1 MADTTRALPGPLAP
15 VNLPRRRELLFGTA
29 FATAGV
35 AMVLVTLIGNYIAAR
50 DAAGLEWLVENN
62 IPLTQPNMMLLTLG
76 MSLVTMHWAVWSV
89 NQDDRYHTY
98 LALGV
103 TLLLGIAFVNQ
114 TTFLF
119 NQAEVTMT
127 QPEGPLFY
135 AVTGGHL
142 AMTLGGLFFLLLMGL
157 RTLGGQFS
165 SRHPDG
171 ISAAALYWYAC
182 VGLYAVLWFAVYVQ
196 K

>member
-1 MADTTRALPGPLAP
+1 MADTTQALPASLAP

-29 FATAGV
+29 FATAGI
-35 AMVLVTLIGNYIAAR
+35 AMVLVTLIGQYLSAR
-50 DAAGLEWLVENN
+50 DAAGVDWLLDNN
-62 IPLTQPNMMLLTLG
+62 IPLTQPNMQLLTLG
-76 MSLVTMHWAVWSV
+76 MSVVTMQWAVWSV
-89 NQDDRYHTY
+89 NRDDRYHTY

-103 TLLLGIAFVNQ
+103 TLLLGAAFVNQ
-114 TTFLF
+114 TTFLYHE
-119 NQAEVTMT
+119 AEITMA

-135 AVTGGHL
+135 GVTGGHL
-142 AMTLGGLFFLLLMGL
+142 AMTVAGLLFLVLMGL

-171 ISAAALYWYAC
+171 ISAAAMYWYAC